1 MTRLTRREFLN
12 LVSLGAGAAALAACG
27 AADQEGAAPTPP
39 PARPPASLTAPPA
52 VPATPLSASPAVP
65 ASEAPPPTAAQPG
78 ESPAA
83 PAPGQPDLVVARG
96 GEPADL
102 VQGALQALGGIE
114 RFVPRGARVLIK
126 PNICVAYHTY
136 EYAAT
141 TNPWVV
147 AALVQHCLQAG
158 ASRVQVMDFPFGGSA
173 RDAYAKSGIAEQ
185 VQAAGGEMVLM
196 SSFKYTPTQ
205 IPGAVDLKQA
215 EVYDEALKT
224 DVLID
229 VPIAKHHGSARLSLG
244 MKNLMGLVLDRG
256 RLHWNLGQCIADL
269 ASLLRPTLT
278 VVDAVRILTA
288 HGPSGGSLDDVKKL
302 DTLIASP
309 DVVAADAYASTLFG
323 LQPLDLDYIQAAAGL
338 GLGQSDLK
346 ALRIQE
352 VAVGG

>member
-1 MTRLTRREFLN
+1 
-12 LVSLGAGAAALAACG
+12 
-27 AADQEGAAPTPP
+27 
-39 PARPPASLTAPPA
+39 
-52 VPATPLSASPAVP
+52 
-65 ASEAPPPTAAQPG
+65 
-78 ESPAA
+78 
-83 PAPGQPDLVVARG
+83 VVARG

>member
-27 AADQEGAAPTPP
+27 APQEQGAAPTLPP
-39 PARPPASLTAPPA
+39 TRSSASQAAPPA
-52 VPATPLSASPAVP
+52 APTSPPSTAPAASSAASPLPA
-65 ASEAPPPTAAQPG
+65 ASE
-78 ESPAA
+78 PAA

-102 VQGALQALGGIE
+102 VKSALQALGGIE
-114 RFVPRGARVLIK
+114 RFVPKGSRVLIK

-185 VQAAGGEMVLM
+185 VEAAGGEMVLM

-215 EVYDEALKT
+215 EVYDEALKA

-338 GLGQSDLK
+338 GLGNSDLK